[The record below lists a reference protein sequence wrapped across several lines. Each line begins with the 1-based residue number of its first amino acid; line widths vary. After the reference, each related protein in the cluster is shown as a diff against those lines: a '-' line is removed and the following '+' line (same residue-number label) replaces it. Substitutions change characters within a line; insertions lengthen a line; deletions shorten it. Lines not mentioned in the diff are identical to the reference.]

1 MKNVNLSAREEQI
14 LNDIYRLILDESL
27 TSQEREVLTKA
38 KNLIESGDYV
48 PQIVQRIQVNVT
60 LLALN
65 GKLSPNAR
73 KFSQQIPERLY
84 EILPFGSVP
93 LGINRPL

>member
-38 KNLIESGDYV
+38 KNLIEGGDNV
-48 PQIVQRIQVNVT
+48 PQIVQRIQVSVT
-60 LLALN
+60 LLAL
-65 GKLSPNAR
+65 KT
-73 KFSQQIPERLY
+73 
-84 EILPFGSVP
+84 EIIAKCKKV
-93 LGINRPL
+93 

>member
-1 MKNVNLSAREEQI
+1 MKNVKLSAREEQI

-27 TSQEREVLTKA
+27 TSQERKVLTKA
-38 KNLIESGDYV
+38 KNLIEAGEYV
-48 PQIVQRIQVNVT
+48 PQIVQRIQVSFT

-65 GKLSPNAR
+65 GKLSPNVR
-73 KFSQQIPERLY
+73 KFSQKIPERLH